1 MNFGEIGFTPVDT
14 GSLSDGRKQE
24 PGSRDAGRYALIRGA
39 VWMRR

>member
-1 MNFGEIGFTPVDT
+1 MNIGEIGFMPVDT

-24 PGSRDAGRYALIRGA
+24 PGARDAGRYALIPSA